1 MLHLSY
7 LVYSCSEGF
16 VHRDLLQNF
25 VKMLLVG
32 SRISI
37 EISHAL
43 LERFILAIAFKV
55 ALWRHELAVLSDVT
69 FLLSIM
75 LSRYVFE
82 AAESGYLRVDVH
94 VEEFWL
100 LNTSFSEGT
109 LSDLIVIHLHFLL
122 IFLHTHAEGV
132 PEDVSVD
139 NFGFCKSI

>member
-1 MLHLSY
+1 M
-7 LVYSCSEGF
+7 VNSCSEGF
-16 VHRDLLQNF
+16 FEIDLLQNF

-32 SRISI
+32 SCISI

-43 LERFILAIAFKV
+43 LERFVLAIAFKV
-55 ALWRHELAVLSDVT
+55 AQGRHKLAVLSDVT

-75 LSRYVFE
+75 LGRYVFE

-100 LNTSFSEGT
+100 LNSSFLQGT
-109 LSDLIVIHLHFLL
+109 LSDLIVVHLHFLL

-132 PEDVSVD
+132 PQDVSVD
-139 NFGFCKSI
+139 DPGFCKSI

>member
-1 MLHLSY
+1 M
-7 LVYSCSEGF
+7 EGF
-16 VHRDLLQNF
+16 FNIDLLQF
-25 VKMLLVG
+25 CVKMLLVG
-32 SRISI
+32 SCISI

-43 LERFILAIAFKV
+43 LERLILAVAFKV
-55 ALWRHELAVLSDVT
+55 ALWRHKLAVLSNVT

-100 LNTSFSEGT
+100 LKGSSIAA
-109 LSDLIVIHLHFLL
+109 LIMIHLHFLL

-132 PEDVSVD
+132 PQDVSVD
-139 NFGFCKSI
+139 NLGFCKSV